1 MTRIFI
7 RKLFK
12 GFCSLALTI
21 ITFALMIGL
30 FELFFFFIDRDEYV
44 INYPQ
49 TRESH
54 PILGTDNIPDYRCRH
69 CIQKYDQSF
78 VFKTYTIKD
87 GNRVSVGNDDSKD
100 KFIALFGCSYAFGWG
115 CNDDETFLSRV
126 GQYLPEYNL
135 YNFGVSGSATQHMY
149 WKLKS
154 GKVRE
159 MVKEEEGLGIY
170 MFWGFQPARI
180 DMFFRTDYAY
190 VFPYFEYDPSI
201 DDLRCRGTI
210 GGLHPWQKYIY
221 NILRKSNVLNHI
233 KFEFPPYTNNL
244 IDKFVDQVHVSRNY
258 FINAFEKGRFIV
270 FIPAPESTFPKM
282 QYFKEKLRQRNIEYL
297 QCSKKYYEAI
307 ESLNINDTMYPDGH
321 LTPLT
326 QDLLAREFCHLLE
339 ASHKEEQMQQQ

>member
-1 MTRIFI
+1 
-7 RKLFK
+7 
-12 GFCSLALTI
+12 
-21 ITFALMIGL
+21 
-30 FELFFFFIDRDEYV
+30 
-44 INYPQ
+44 
-49 TRESH
+49 
-54 PILGTDNIPDYRCRH
+54 
-69 CIQKYDQSF
+69 
-78 VFKTYTIKD
+78 
-87 GNRVSVGNDDSKD
+87 
-100 KFIALFGCSYAFGWG
+100 
-115 CNDDETFLSRV
+115 
-126 GQYLPEYNL
+126 
-135 YNFGVSGSATQHMY
+135 
-149 WKLKS
+149 
-154 GKVRE
+154 
-159 MVKEEEGLGIY
+159 MVKEEEGLEFICSGD
-170 MFWGFQPARI
+170 FSPHGLTCFSAPT
-180 DMFFRTDYAY
+180 FH

-201 DDLRCRGTI
+201 DDHMPGHNRLSA
-210 GGLHPWQKYIY
+210 PWQKYIY